1 MLGTSKQVF
10 LSGSVQDMKRLVICR
25 GMPSMCD
32 DLVWLSEHAS
42 LTRANSAPTQALDEA
57 DDAGLTPAH
66 SRPVHSGEGGYGIQG
81 CLNQDKCLLV
91 KSINVHVLCVSWL
104 CPAGHSFHGAQSQ
117 QRVCFK
123 KWE

>member
-1 MLGTSKQVF
+1 
-10 LSGSVQDMKRLVICR
+10 MKRLDICQ

-81 CLNQDKCLLV
+81 CPESRQMPASKIHQRPCL
-91 KSINVHVLCVSWL
+91 
-104 CPAGHSFHGAQSQ
+104 
-117 QRVCFK
+117 VCQLALSC
-123 KWE
+123 WA